1 MRRFVASIVTILSAV
16 QLVAQQLPERPK
28 LVVTITVDQ
37 LRSDLLHLFYEAFG
51 ESGFKKLMKEGTVCF
66 DLDYDYPNVDK
77 SNSVATIF
85 TGTTPFYHGVI
96 SNDIYVKHHKAA
108 QPILYD
114 KEFMGNYSPETV
126 SPRALLTSTIGDELK
141 VATENL
147 SDVYSIAPGYEQAL
161 LSAGHAANAAFWI
174 DNTTGRWATS
184 TYYKDAPSFFEQY
197 NISFPLNTKIE
208 TASWM
213 PLNAPSFYK
222 FLPFQTRD
230 FGFKYSFPKS
240 KPDNVKQFKN
250 SALVNEEITQFAST
264 LIKNAPVGK
273 RNYPDLINVTYY
285 AGSFNEKSLTDNSLE
300 IQDTYLRLDTQL
312 GNLISVID
320 QKVGLNN
327 ALIVVASTG
336 YFDAEYYTPERMRI
350 PGGEFYPKRCVS
362 LLNMYLM
369 AIYGQGEWVNGYHNN
384 QVFLNRRLIEDKQI
398 DLKEIQTKSAEFL
411 VQMTGVQDVVT
422 AHTLQHGTT
431 SDMNRRMRNGYHRKL
446 SGDLFIEIQPGWTV
460 KHDSSDSRDE
470 QIRNNAVMSPL
481 FILGANTVPQKIE
494 YPVKATKIA
503 PTICSF
509 LRIRAPNACS
519 ETPLNEVLFQKKN

>member
-16 QLVAQQLPERPK
+16 QLVAQQLPDRPK

-51 ESGFKKLMKEGTVCF
+51 ETGFKKLMKEGTVCF
-66 DLDYDYPNVDK
+66 DLDYDYPNVDE
-77 SNSVATIF
+77 SNSVATLF
-85 TGTTPFYHGVI
+85 TGTTPYYHGVV
-96 SNDIYVKHHKAA
+96 SNELFSKHRGSV
-108 QPILYD
+108 PILYD
-114 KEFMGNYSPETV
+114 KEYMGNFSPETV
-126 SPRALLTSTIGDELK
+126 SPRALLVSTIGDELK
-141 VATENL
+141 VATDNL
-147 SDVYSIAPGYEQAL
+147 SDVYSIAPDYQQAI

-208 TASWM
+208 TTDWM

-222 FLPFQTRD
+222 FLPFQSRD

-240 KPDNVKQFKN
+240 KPDNVKQYKN
-250 SALVNEEITQFAST
+250 SGLVNEEITQFVST
-264 LIKNAPVGK
+264 LIKNSPVGK

-285 AGSFNEKSLTDNSLE
+285 AGSFNQKSVTDNSLE
-300 IQDTYLRLDTQL
+300 VQDTYLRLDAQVGKLLST
-312 GNLISVID
+312 ID

-327 ALIVVASTG
+327 TLIVLASTG
-336 YFDAEYYTPERMRI
+336 YFDADYYNPERMRI
-350 PGGEFYPKRCVS
+350 PGGEFFPKRCVS

-369 AIYGQGEWVNGYHNN
+369 AVYGQGQWVDGYHDN
-384 QVFLNRRLIEDKQI
+384 QIFLNRKLIEDKQI
-398 DLKEIQTKSAEFL
+398 DLKTIQTKAAEFL
-411 VQMTGVQDVVT
+411 VQMAGVQDVVA

-446 SGDLFIEIQPGWTV
+446 SGDLFVEIQPGWTI
-460 KHDSSDSRDE
+460 KHDSTNKKD
-470 QIRNNAVMSPL
+470 QQTRNNAVMAPL
-481 FILGANTVPQKIE
+481 FIYGANTVPQKIE

-519 ETPLNEVLFQKKN
+519 ETPLKELILKKKD

>member
-77 SNSVATIF
+77 SNSVATLF
-85 TGTTPFYHGVI
+85 TGTTPFYHGII
-96 SNDIYVKHHKAA
+96 SNDIYVKHHKAT

-208 TASWM
+208 TTSWM

-222 FLPFQTRD
+222 FLPFQSRD

-240 KPDNVKQFKN
+240 KPDNVRQFKN

-312 GNLISVID
+312 GNLISAID

-336 YFDAEYYTPERMRI
+336 YFDAEYYTPERMKI
-350 PGGEFYPKRCVS
+350 PGGDFYPKRCVS

-384 QVFLNRRLIEDKQI
+384 QVFLNRKLIDDKQI

-446 SGDLFIEIQPGWTV
+446 SGDLFVEIQPGWTV
-460 KHDSSDSRDE
+460 KHDSSNSRDE